1 VWTRQE
7 QRAPGGLT
15 PVFSSRFLQH
25 PKGRTQV
32 NPHRALSQAPIPFI
46 ISFFFCSFSVA
57 YIIGTKGYHLG
68 KFIDAT
74 VYSEKVH
81 ALYYNPPS
89 IHSFHSI
96 FR

>member
-7 QRAPGGLT
+7 QRAPGVTT

-25 PKGRTQV
+25 PKWRTQV
-32 NPHRALSQAPIPFI
+32 NPHKAFSQAPTPFL
-46 ISFFFCSFSVA
+46 ISVFCNFSVA
-57 YIIGTKGYHLG
+57 YIIGTKGYHLD

-74 VYSEKVH
+74 VYSEKDH

-89 IHSFHSI
+89 THSFYSI
-96 FR
+96 FP